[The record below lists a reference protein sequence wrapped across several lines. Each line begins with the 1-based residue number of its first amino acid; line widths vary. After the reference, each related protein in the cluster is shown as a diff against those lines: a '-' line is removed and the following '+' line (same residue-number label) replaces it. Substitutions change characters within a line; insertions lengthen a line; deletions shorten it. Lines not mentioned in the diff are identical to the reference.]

1 MQQTIVPHL
10 IAHHQS
16 GFTLIEL
23 MVVIAIIAIL
33 SAAGIPAYQSY
44 IQKAAMTDMLQAMM
58 PYKTA
63 IELCALEQG
72 SLSECN
78 IGASGIPQSKSTTY
92 VSSLNVSQGVI
103 TAVGQQA
110 LKGLT
115 ASLTPQ
121 LDSANG
127 DLIWQK
133 NCQAS
138 GENSAL
144 VTACEQ
150 VLRFPSAGGAQ

>member
-1 MQQTIVPHL
+1 
-10 IAHHQS
+10 
-16 GFTLIEL
+16 
-23 MVVIAIIAIL
+23 
-33 SAAGIPAYQSY
+33 
-44 IQKAAMTDMLQAMM
+44 MTDMLQAMM

-92 VSSLNVSQGVI
+92 VSSLNVSQGII

-121 LDSANG
+121 FDSTSG
-127 DLIWQK
+127 DLSWQK
-133 NCQAS
+133 TVRRRVKTAHLSPPAS
-138 GENSAL
+138 RFCASHPQEAL
-144 VTACEQ
+144 SEPATY
-150 VLRFPSAGGAQ
+150 